1 MGLPKHAQKITV
13 CYTFISWFENIVC
26 HWLIA
31 LHSHAVSAIN
41 GLYVALGSPKLPGW
55 SASGGDPCGESW
67 QGVTFTGSSITSM
80 YASYSICY
88 LLPIRLF
95 HFVLLSTNCLQNF
108 QCCKFGWTARQ
119 PGELHFNNWNVR
131 ARSSQF
137 SLPMVMAVFLR
148 KNGNGC
154 TNSIVLFKQVN
165 RGYFIYWYKCYL
177 YLNMSS
183 SFVIVCFLVI
193 VEILATTISVEA
205 YRKIYLSHC
214 RICMWLCLRLK
225 FSLVLVRWWD
235 ILFLAT
241 AAFSQITN

>member
-137 SLPMVMAVFLR
+137 SLPMVMAVFWEKMVMAVPILLY
-148 KNGNGC
+148 C
-154 TNSIVLFKQVN
+154 LN
-165 RGYFIYWYKCYL
+165 RWTEDTL
-177 YLNMSS
+177 Y
-183 SFVIVCFLVI
+183 
-193 VEILATTISVEA
+193 TGISVTCISICHQA
-205 YRKIYLSHC
+205 LWLSAF
-214 RICMWLCLRLK
+214 L
-225 FSLVLVRWWD
+225 SL
-235 ILFLAT
+235 
-241 AAFSQITN
+241 